1 MAEKSL
7 VLIGSG
13 GHAKVVLAAARAS
26 GWMVTALLDD
36 DTKKHGENV
45 FGVEIRGPISS
56 LGSADLAHIAIG
68 NAAVRMKFDSLG
80 CEWST
85 IIHPHAYVD
94 STSIIGAGS
103 FVAAGAVVNSATVVG
118 RHCIINTCASV
129 DHDNV
134 LEDFVQIAP
143 GAHLGGNVTVREGA
157 FVGLGASIIHGVT
170 IGRNALIGAG
180 ATIIRDVP
188 DGAKIVGNPGRAI

>member
-1 MAEKSL
+1 MAERSL
-7 VLIGSG
+7 ILIGSG
-13 GHAKVVLAAARAS
+13 GHAKVVLAAAKAS
-26 GWMVTALLDD
+26 GWSVIALFDD
-36 DTKKHGENV
+36 DTKRHGENV
-45 FGVEIRGPISS
+45 FGVEIRGPIAS
-56 LGSADLAHIAIG
+56 LDSTDLAHIAIG

-80 CEWST
+80 CDWKT

-94 STSIIGAGS
+94 STVVVGAGT
-103 FVAAGAVVNSATVVG
+103 FVAAGAVVNPATSVG
-118 RHCIINTCASV
+118 RHCIINTGSSV

-134 LEDFVQIAP
+134 LEDYVQIAP

-157 FVGLGASIIHGVT
+157 FIGLGASIIHGVT
-170 IGRNALIGAG
+170 IGKNALIGAG